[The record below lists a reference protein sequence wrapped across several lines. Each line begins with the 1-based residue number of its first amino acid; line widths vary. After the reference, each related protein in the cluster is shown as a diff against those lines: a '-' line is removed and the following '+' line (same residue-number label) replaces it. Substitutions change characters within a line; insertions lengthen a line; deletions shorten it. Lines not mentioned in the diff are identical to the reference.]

1 MESVRSHSPR
11 QCVALAF
18 APRAAVAAL
27 AALVMACSSGS
38 NPVGLDAGTDSGG
51 GAHRPAPDSGSDAHA
66 DGASDGSLACTP
78 IGYMCESFTVCCA
91 GGTCLPAGP
100 GGSACTG
107 PDSGPGECLGAG
119 QPCSSTES
127 CCNGSGNCGEGTTN
141 TCE

>member
-1 MESVRSHSPR
+1 MDSVRSHSPE

-18 APRAAVAAL
+18 AARAGVAAL

-38 NPVGLDAGTDSGG
+38 KPVGSDAGTDSG
-51 GAHRPAPDSGSDAHA
+51 AEAQPAAPDSGSDASA
-66 DGASDGSLACTP
+66 GDASDGSPVSCTP
-78 IGYMCESFTVCCA
+78 IGDLCQSFDVCCA
-91 GGTCLPAGP
+91 GGTCM
-100 GGSACTG
+100 G
-107 PDSGPGECLGAG
+107 PDSGPGNCLTAG